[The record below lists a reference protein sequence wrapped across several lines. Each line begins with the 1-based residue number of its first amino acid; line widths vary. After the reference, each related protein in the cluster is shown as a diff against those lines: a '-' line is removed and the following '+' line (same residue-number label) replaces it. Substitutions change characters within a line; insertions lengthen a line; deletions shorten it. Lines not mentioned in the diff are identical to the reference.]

1 MLSINIKYELENEN
15 ILINQSEDY
24 NKKILELKNQYNN
37 NDIVGILKLNNKS
50 IEIPLVQTKDN
61 DYYLKH
67 SIYKKESNLG
77 ATFLDYRININSS
90 KKILIYGHS
99 SINDKIPF
107 NILENYY
114 DKKYYDDNKYI
125 YLSSEKEEKIYEIFS
140 VYIETSDFSY
150 MNINF
155 INDEEFLYHIKRL
168 KNKSMYEI
176 DVDLTKEEEIII
188 LQTCSNNKNY
198 INYEK
203 KYLLIIARRIKS
215 ENK

>member
-1 MLSINIKYELENEN
+1 MLSINLNYEIDNNNIVVQIENYSQKITE
-15 ILINQSEDY
+15 LR
-24 NKKILELKNQYNN
+24 NKYNN
-37 NDIVGILKLNNKS
+37 NDVVGILKIKNKTV
-50 IEIPLVQTKDN
+50 EIPIVQTKDN
-61 DYYLKH
+61 DYYLNH
-67 SIYKKESNLG
+67 SIYRKESNLG

-90 KKILIYGHS
+90 LKILIYGHS

-107 NILENYY
+107 NELENYY
-114 DKKYYDDNKYI
+114 NKKYYDNNKYI
-125 YLSSEKEEKIYEIFS
+125 YLLSEKEEKIYEIFS

-155 INDEEFLYHIKRL
+155 IDNEDFLNHIKKL
-168 KNKSMYEI
+168 KDKSMYKI
-176 DVDLTKEEEIII
+176 DVELTKDDEILL
-188 LQTCSNNKNY
+188 LQTCSNNKDY

>member
-176 DVDLTKEEEIII
+176 DVDLTKEDEIII